1 MVSDKMS
8 SLRRRCG
15 NGVTRISR
23 HDDIRDGSIA
33 PICPP
38 QEYLK
43 RGRNRVRR
51 CIGVVCS
58 AAKCCLWSTLL
69 RRQTMFVTTATLCYQ
84 PRQVA
89 APCNASRGITC
100 QVVVFVDVEESQWV
114 RAISFTYLTAC
125 SSFTNSPSQCCIA
138 TVVYMIQMQADVHCM

>member
-1 MVSDKMS
+1 VTKWALLDA
-8 SLRRRCG
+8 
-15 NGVTRISR
+15 GVATAWLEY
-23 HDDIRDGSIA
+23 RDMTTYETEVLPQFA
-33 PICPP
+33 PPP